1 MMHEDCPFC
10 NPPDSNVW
18 HRNDK
23 GIVLWDGFPVAEG
36 HSLIV
41 PKTHVA
47 SLFDIA
53 PEDQQSLWQMVSEV
67 REILTQK
74 LSPDGFNVGLNDGIA
89 AGQTIMHAHIHVVPR
104 WAGDV
109 ADPRGGVRWVLPDKA
124 CYWGE
129 K

>member
-1 MMHEDCPFC
+1 MNEDCPFC

-18 HRNDK
+18 HSNDK

-41 PKTHVA
+41 PTTHVA
-47 SLFDIA
+47 SLFDLA
-53 PEDQQSLWQMVSEV
+53 SEDQQSLWQMASEV
-67 REILTQK
+67 REILTKK
-74 LSPDGFNVGLNDGIA
+74 LSPDGFNVGLNDGVA

-109 ADPRGGVRWVLPDKA
+109 ADPRGGVRWVLPEKA
-124 CYWGE
+124 CYWGA